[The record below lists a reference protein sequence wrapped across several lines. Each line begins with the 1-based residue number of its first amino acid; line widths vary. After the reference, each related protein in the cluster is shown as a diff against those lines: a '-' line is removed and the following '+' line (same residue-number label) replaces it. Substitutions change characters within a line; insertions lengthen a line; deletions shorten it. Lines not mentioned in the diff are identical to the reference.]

1 MLQSFP
7 QGLSLSVCQVAGAR
21 TWSRVG
27 VLVEVDYLENM
38 RSCYLTF
45 HTMGFVP
52 FLVIHTPTRCGLPEV
67 YVSPPS
73 RFGARVT
80 ALAVGRRFDTVCVP
94 ESYKPLKTL
103 TAGDVVSWTAC

>member
-1 MLQSFP
+1 
-7 QGLSLSVCQVAGAR
+7 
-21 TWSRVG
+21 
-27 VLVEVDYLENM
+27 
-38 RSCYLTF
+38 
-45 HTMGFVP
+45 MGFVP